1 MYIKRHIEEAV
12 QRRAKMKGAVV
23 VTGARQTGKSTLMEK
38 IVPDI
43 LSVTFDHL
51 PTRRRAIEEP
61 SAFFNLYP
69 PPIFIDEVQYAP
81 EILHY
86 IKIML
91 DKSKNKGDFYL
102 TGSQNFSLMKNVT
115 ESLAGRAGILELMG
129 LSLREVNAESF
140 NAPFLPTLS
149 FLKQRKPCKTV
160 HGIDEIWGII
170 HRGSMPE
177 LVANPEYEWTA
188 FYADYVKTYIER
200 DARSLTQ
207 VADEGDFLKF
217 LTVCAAM
224 NGQMLNLAKTSRDVG
239 ISETTAKRWLSVLR
253 TSGIIY
259 LLKPYSNNAIKRAV
273 KTPKLY
279 FLDVGLPAYLTRWV
293 TADVLKHGAMNGAFF
308 ECFVV
313 TEILKSY
320 ANAGADVDMYYLRD
334 GNGREIDI
342 LIHENNTLYPLEIKI
357 SPEPNPRDINHFAM
371 LDEISGINIGEGGV
385 ICLAEDLLPLT
396 DKHKIIPL
404 WAI

>member
-1 MYIKRHIEEAV
+1 MYIKRHMEEAV
-12 QRRAKMKGAVV
+12 RRRALMKGAVV
-23 VTGARQTGKSTLMEK
+23 VTGARQVGKSTLMEK
-38 IVPDI
+38 LCPDI

-51 PTRRRAIEEP
+51 PTRRRAIDEP
-61 SAFFNLYP
+61 STFFNLYP

-81 EILHY
+81 EIFHY
-86 IKIML
+86 IKIIL

-102 TGSQNFSLMKNVT
+102 TGSQNFSLMQNVS

-129 LSLREVNAESF
+129 LSLREINAESF
-140 NAPFLPTLS
+140 NIPFLPTLDY
-149 FLKQRKPCKTV
+149 LMQRKSSRTLLDTNEMWK
-160 HGIDEIWGII
+160 II

-177 LVANPEYEWTA
+177 LVAAPLYEWPA

-200 DARSLTQ
+200 DVRGLTQ

-224 NGQMLNLAKTSRDVG
+224 NSQMLNLSKIARDVG
-239 ISETTAKRWLSVLR
+239 ISETTAKRWLSILG

-259 LLKPYSNNAIKRAV
+259 LLKPYSNNSIKRAV
-273 KTPKLY
+273 KSPKLY
-279 FLDVGLPAYLTRWV
+279 FLDAGMCAYLTRWV
-293 TADVLKHGAMNGAFF
+293 NTDVLKHGAMNGAFF
-308 ECFVV
+308 ESFVV

-342 LIHENNTLYPLEIKI
+342 LLHENNTLYPLEVKI
-357 SPEPNPRDINHFAM
+357 TSEPSPRDVKHFAM
-371 LDEISGINIGEGGV
+371 LEEIPRVNIGEGGV
-385 ICLAEDLLPLT
+385 VCMAEDLLPLSE
-396 DKHKIIPL
+396 KHKVIPV
-404 WAI
+404 WAV